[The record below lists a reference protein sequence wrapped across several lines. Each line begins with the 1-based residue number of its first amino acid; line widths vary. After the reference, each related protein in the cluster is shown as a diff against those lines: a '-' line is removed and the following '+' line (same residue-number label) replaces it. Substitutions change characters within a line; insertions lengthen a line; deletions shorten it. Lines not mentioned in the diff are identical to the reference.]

1 MPNYESVMETVE
13 IKKENKVPIKY
24 RNPVSYMTALR
35 PLAPNGTSLLAGENN
50 SIFIQFPN
58 FMELPDLM
66 ISLLEQEQY
75 VWKWISIGNDQKYS
89 GEIKYVSLDDD
100 DEADEKNEEKEK
112 EKDEGIKQTEKEFDN
127 MATHVANT
135 FWKQARKQMR
145 FGGVTK

>member
-1 MPNYESVMETVE
+1 MFNYESVMETVE

-24 RNPVSYMTALR
+24 RNPVSYMPALR

-50 SIFIQFPN
+50 AIFIQFPN

-89 GEIKYVSLDDD
+89 GEIKYVSLDD
-100 DEADEKNEEKEK
+100 EADEKNEEKEK

-127 MATHVANT
+127 MATHVANA

-145 FGGVTK
+145 FGGVTAQ

>member
-1 MPNYESVMETVE
+1 
-13 IKKENKVPIKY
+13 
-24 RNPVSYMTALR
+24 
-35 PLAPNGTSLLAGENN
+35 
-50 SIFIQFPN
+50 
-58 FMELPDLM
+58 
-66 ISLLEQEQY
+66 LEQEQY

-89 GEIKYVSLDDD
+89 GEIKYVSLDD

>member
-1 MPNYESVMETVE
+1 
-13 IKKENKVPIKY
+13 
-24 RNPVSYMTALR
+24 
-35 PLAPNGTSLLAGENN
+35 
-50 SIFIQFPN
+50 
-58 FMELPDLM
+58 MELPDLM

-89 GEIKYVSLDDD
+89 GQIKYVSLD

-112 EKDEGIKQTEKEFDN
+112 EKDEGIEQTEKQFDN

-145 FGGVTK
+145 FGGVTAQ